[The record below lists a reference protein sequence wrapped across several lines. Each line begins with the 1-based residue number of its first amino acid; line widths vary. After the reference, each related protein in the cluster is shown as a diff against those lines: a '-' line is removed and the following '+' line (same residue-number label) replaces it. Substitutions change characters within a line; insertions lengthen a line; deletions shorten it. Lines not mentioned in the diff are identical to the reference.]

1 MHTLWASTKSNV
13 LPFLQPP
20 HSGGNHFTNNFLLS
34 HRQTGG
40 YEWISFHFPQS
51 CNGLIKITFRLFSN
65 HPTHTGGG
73 IYFTSDESKL
83 ITLLAKKRESLRHK
97 LHCSGL
103 VARLPQ
109 STHARIL
116 ARASH
121 DGGILTCCSGHP
133 AGHPLKGASWHVLRA
148 SHLGASR
155 RASWRS
161 AQGIPYRGISRPA
174 YRRDPFHSQ
183 RSIIQNK
190 DIEFFLHYLIVNESK
205 TCPT

>member
-1 MHTLWASTKSNV
+1 MQHFQFSHRCCTHSGLRRKAM
-13 LPFLQPP
+13 LCFFLQPP
-20 HSGGNHFTNNFLLS
+20 HSGGNHFTNNFLLF

-73 IYFTSDESKL
+73 IYFTSDDSKL

-109 STHARIL
+109 SPHARVL

-121 DGGILTCCSGHP
+121 DGGILACCSGHP

-174 YRRDPFHSQ
+174 CLVPKGTCKR
-183 RSIIQNK
+183 K
-190 DIEFFLHYLIVNESK
+190 DIHVFFTHALHLHL
-205 TCPT
+205 